1 MKKIKK
7 YLSIFLAVLFSV
19 IQFVPAFA
27 YDRTDSIEYAEER
40 AERCDDFYAQSYNN
54 YVVENGFVFDIDTQ
68 TIIQF
73 NKSNYIENMIESVL
87 DNTFPNPVTYTELD
101 VMSTVI
107 IPETISGH
115 TVRFIGNYS
124 FANTGLT
131 QIVIPS
137 CVEKI
142 GDRAFEGNPLTN
154 VCLSEGL
161 LEIGRCAFSKGSIV
175 IPKSV
180 KYVDV
185 HPDTV
190 SFTFKNAGTKYNE
203 YGYGTGI
210 TPLVKDD
217 IIVDENAVLPVETY
231 RDENVKYSTTFL
243 WCHYIEN
250 DGFTYAYP
258 LSVSWAC
265 GLCGENISR
274 LQNSIC
280 PYCQETITEEDGTW
294 IKEISNED
302 YYALYKETHEG
313 MELRDYLIHKLIE
326 ANLIVDAK
334 TALATDDEIN
344 TYLEENLVPYH
355 FYWEDGELTS
365 SYYRWIVSYDASLDE
380 TPEEIT
386 IDDDSARISDFH
398 ILDNL
403 DKVETLNLSI
413 SSLIDWMDYH
423 SLTTAS
429 RDSDSTNITTED
441 LMWIG
446 MGLLSDAGSYKIFN
460 GCSNIKNVNFCENAD
475 YSECTDEEM
484 ISMKAYAYDFVSL
497 MLKFGFSFDISN
509 VNFTFPDIYDIEC
522 INNVIYG
529 DNQKL
534 VIAALRNMNAYEMP
548 STVTDVCTFAFSQ
561 LTIDNFIW
569 GENCLEVPF
578 GCFSKS
584 TIGKIYLRNI
594 VLLEDF
600 AFYKT
605 NIDVIELPETV
616 TTLGS
621 CVFLGTPIKNM
632 VLPESVKTMGSAVF
646 ANCLELKSI
655 VLNADVTMGLYY
667 YPFFLRQSNK
677 VAGGDLTK
685 IPHLLAIMSFS
696 LYADYGPYDESIFG
710 FVPNLEELYIGKN
723 IEGVSIDS
731 LGYLPSLTTIIIDES
746 NEHLTTYNNFVIT
759 KEDSYGEF
767 EVLFAPQGA
776 NFTDIPTNFPLDLFA
791 TEYFKPINSVIAST
805 SHFDLY
811 NIDINHLYI
820 TGVEINDILSG
831 VYMSSGFNVEE
842 KNLLMGLFTTVPNY
856 LHTNKTGFINIALE
870 NINIPETL
878 TIVRE
883 DKEIDINTDN
893 GAELDVSLRNVSGK
907 LYKIPQ
913 WTELTKNDFKY
924 IGESDKYW
932 KFAWYLG
939 SDEFVSVNVDLLN
952 EYIFSHTPIP
962 MSSGYYDGYQASQY
976 NWSDSTLK
984 ALRFVGDLDLLY
996 KPSNEDYKFIEQFC
1010 FIFGLTNLYNLEL
1023 TPNTVK
1029 SLFPDDLE
1037 MQSIIDKYTWDDGYL
1052 HFTSG
1057 GRFPVLQTDNPTQ
1070 ENIINDFINEFFIPW
1085 YNSTYGKM
1093 EGYDDVKSLLAISEF
1108 SFLKVADMNGM
1119 EYDLELSA
1127 LVDEMY
1133 FDMLVQSEYEIAQA
1147 NLSDRLTANN
1157 ITTYAEF
1164 KQYYIDNYI
1173 TFDEETQTLLNI
1185 SSVTGMT
1192 PTNLCFPAKINEVEV
1207 KKVSV
1212 MLPLAIMAL
1221 GSDVESMYI
1230 PSTIEEFGCITEN
1243 IDQVFGDFYLN
1254 VMMIQSGTTSVE
1266 ELDALLLE
1274 DSGMEFSAVA
1284 FDVSNDA
1291 NIKNGFG
1298 ILCDPDNISISS
1310 ANEHFKKRTNAVGNT
1325 EIVSA
1330 DGKTCY
1336 AVGKGSTS
1344 EVYLSGLSTTYA
1356 PYALGNYD
1364 NNSST
1369 TYYYDV
1375 MGVESDFQSCSLS
1388 LIMAVDGLMC
1398 PDCGV
1403 ILNKT
1408 RTSCPVC
1415 FSTELTVMQMDMS
1428 TMEYNYGATWRQEV
1442 SDGTAYTKRT
1452 SNIIAYDENS
1462 SFLTHCI
1469 EEHDGQ
1475 ACCSYVDPSTL
1486 TGYKLTNYEMTVE
1499 AYNNPSSEEITAESK
1514 GLYSITTDSDDIVT
1528 YSDEEFFE
1536 TQFFVIENQ
1545 PEQYLDAGIIVVEP
1559 FQESETVT
1567 LELKKGTVNAKSIDI
1582 DTGELIT
1589 ADFEYGIYSKD
1600 DSLVATV
1607 TAVNGLATFPDIA
1620 YGEYYM
1626 KQLNTPLYENLNKTV
1641 EFSITED
1648 GQIVD
1653 VEFNNYIQTTYTVVI
1668 PEYIESVPAGE
1679 DLITQ
1684 SVVATDVVLRPG
1696 HTLNITCEYSGELT
1710 LREDNDV
1717 KLGYKM
1723 KNNND
1728 SFVSGDVIL
1737 SCSSGDS
1744 TIIYD
1749 TSIGSIL
1756 TASPNYAGVYTDT
1769 VTFTCSVT

>member
-1 MKKIKK
+1 MKKVF
-7 YLSIFLAVLFSV
+7 SVFLAGLFAV
-19 IQFVPAFA
+19 MQVVPAFS
-27 YDRTDSIEYAEER
+27 YDRTESIESTEAKYD
-40 AERCDDFYAQSYNN
+40 RCDDFYAQSYNN
-54 YVVENGFVFDIDTQ
+54 YVVENGFVFDLDTQ
-68 TIIQF
+68 TIVQF

-124 FANTGLT
+124 FANAGLT

-142 GDRAFEGNPLTN
+142 GDRAFEGNRLTN

-161 LEIGRCAFSKGSIV
+161 LEIGRCAFSEGSIV

-180 KYVDV
+180 KYVDM
-185 HPDTV
+185 HPTSV
-190 SFTFKNAGTKYNE
+190 SFTFKNAETKYNE
-203 YGYGTGI
+203 YGFRKNSS
-210 TPLVKDD
+210 PLAKDD
-217 IIVDENAVLPVETY
+217 IVIDENAMLPVETY
-231 RDENVKYSTTFL
+231 RDANTKNSTTLL
-243 WCHYIEN
+243 WCHYTEN

-258 LSVSWAC
+258 LSISWAC
-265 GLCGENISR
+265 SFCGENFT
-274 LQNSIC
+274 SIRNNKC

-294 IKEISNED
+294 LTEISNED
-302 YYALYKETHEG
+302 YYALYKEKHEG
-313 MELRDYLIHKLIE
+313 MELREYLIHKLIE
-326 ANLIVDAK
+326 ANLIVDEK
-334 TALATDDEIN
+334 TALVTDDEIN

-355 FYWEDGELTS
+355 FYWEDGKLAS

-386 IDDDSARISDFH
+386 IDEYSARISDFH

-403 DKVETLNLSI
+403 DKVETLNLAVSSI
-413 SSLIDWMDYH
+413 VDWMDYH
-423 SLTTAS
+423 SLTTTS
-429 RDSDSTNITTED
+429 RDGNSDITSITTED
-441 LMWIG
+441 FMWLG
-446 MGLLSDAGSYKIFN
+446 MSLLSEAGSYKIFN
-460 GCSNIKNVNFCENAD
+460 GCSNIKNVNFCDSSD
-475 YSECTDEEM
+475 YGELTDEEM
-484 ISMKAYAYDFVSL
+484 ISAKAYAYDFVSL

-509 VNFTFPDIYDIEC
+509 VIFTFPDFYDIEC

-534 VIAALRNMNAYEMP
+534 VIAALRDMNTYEMP

-561 LTIDNFIW
+561 LEIDNFIW

-584 TIGKIYLRNI
+584 TIEKIDLKN
-594 VLLEDF
+594 VVVFEDF

-605 NIDVIELPETV
+605 NIDTIDLPETV

-621 CVFLGTPIKNM
+621 CVFLGTPVKNM
-632 VLPESVKTMGSAVF
+632 VLPESVKTMGSAIF

-655 VLNADVTMGLYY
+655 VLNSNVTKKLNN

-685 IPHLLAIMSFS
+685 IPHTLAIMSFS

-723 IEGVSIDS
+723 TKSVSIDS
-731 LGYLPSLTTIIIDES
+731 LGYLPSLTTIMIDES
-746 NEHLTTYNNFVIT
+746 NEYLTTYNNFVIT
-759 KEDSYGEF
+759 REDSYGEF

-776 NFTDIPTNFPLDLFA
+776 NFTNIPTNFPLELFV
-791 TEYFKPINSVIAST
+791 TEYFKPINSIVAST

-811 NIDINHLYI
+811 NIDVNHLYI
-820 TGVEINDILSG
+820 TGVKINDLLSA
-831 VYMSSGFNVEE
+831 VYNIKD
-842 KNLLMGLFTTVPNY
+842 KNLFMGLFATVPNY
-856 LHTNKTGFINIALE
+856 LHTNKTGFVNASLE
-870 NINIPETL
+870 NINIPETV

-883 DKEIDINTDN
+883 NKEIDIDTDN

-907 LYKIPQ
+907 LYKIPR

-924 IGESDKYW
+924 VGESDKYW

-939 SDEFVSVNVDLLN
+939 SDEFVSINVDLLN
-952 EYIFSHTPIP
+952 EYVFSHTPIP
-962 MSSGYYDGYQASQY
+962 MSSGYYDGHQASQY
-976 NWSDSTLK
+976 NFSDSTLK
-984 ALRFVGDLDLLY
+984 ALRFVGDLDLLS
-996 KPSNEDYKFIEQFC
+996 KPLNEDVTLIVQLC
-1010 FIFGLTNLYNLEL
+1010 NNLSLTNLYNLEL

-1037 MQSIIDKYTWDDGYL
+1037 MQSVIDKYTWDDGYL

-1057 GRFPVLQTDNPTQ
+1057 GRFPVLQTDSPQQ
-1070 ENIINDFINEFFIPW
+1070 ENIINDFIYEFFIPW

-1093 EGYDDVKSLLAISEF
+1093 EDYNADGKSLLAISEY
-1108 SFLKVADMNGM
+1108 SSLKVADMNGI
-1119 EYDLELSA
+1119 EYDLEVSS
-1127 LVDEMY
+1127 LVDDMY
-1133 FDMLVQSEYEIAQA
+1133 FDMLVQSEYEFAQE
-1147 NLSDRLTANN
+1147 NLSDMLTTNN
-1157 ITTYAEF
+1157 ITNLAEF

-1173 TFDEETQTLLNI
+1173 TFDEETQTLINI
-1185 SSVTGMT
+1185 SSVNDGMT
-1192 PTNLCFPAKINEVEV
+1192 PTNLYFPAKINGVEV
-1207 KKVSV
+1207 KRVSAI
-1212 MLPLAIMAL
+1212 LPLVKMML
-1221 GSDVESMYI
+1221 DSEVESMYI
-1230 PSTIEEFGCITEN
+1230 PSTIESIGCATEN
-1243 IDQVFGDFYLN
+1243 IDSLFSDFYLKTIMSVN
-1254 VMMIQSGTTSVE
+1254 GITTIE
-1266 ELDALLLE
+1266 ELDAYFLE
-1274 DSGMEFSAVA
+1274 NSGMEFSAVN
-1284 FDVSNDA
+1284 FNVNDDA
-1291 NIKNGFG
+1291 DLKNGLG
-1298 ILCDPDNISISS
+1298 ILCSPENITISS
-1310 ANEHFKKRTNAVGNT
+1310 ANKHFNKRTNAIGNT
-1325 EIVSA
+1325 EIVSE
-1330 DGKTCY
+1330 DGKICY
-1336 AVGKGSTS
+1336 AVGEGSS
-1344 EVYLSGLSTTYA
+1344 NEIYLSGLSTTYA
-1356 PYALGNYD
+1356 PYSLGLPDDYY
-1364 NNSST
+1364 SSNPL
-1369 TYYYDV
+1369 YYDV
-1375 MGVESDFQSCSLS
+1375 MGTASDFQYCSIS
-1388 LIMAVDGLMC
+1388 LVMAVDGYMC

-1408 RTSCPVC
+1408 RTSCPLC
-1415 FSTELTVMQMDMS
+1415 STTELAVMQMDMN
-1428 TMEYNYGATWRQEV
+1428 TMEYNYGATWRQEIV
-1442 SDGTAYTKRT
+1442 DGTAYTKAI
-1452 SNIIAYDENS
+1452 SNVIAYNENS
-1462 SFLTHCI
+1462 SFLTHCTD
-1469 EEHDGQ
+1469 EHDGK
-1475 ACCSYVDPSTL
+1475 ACCSYVAPSTL
-1486 TGYKLTNYEMTVE
+1486 TGYRLTNYEKTVE
-1499 AYNNPSSEEITAESK
+1499 AYNNPPSEESTTESK
-1514 GLYSITTDSDDIVT
+1514 GLYNITTDSEDVVT

-1545 PEQYLDAGIIVVEP
+1545 PEQYLDAGVIVVEP
-1559 FQESETVT
+1559 FQKTETVT

-1607 TAVNGLATFPDIA
+1607 TAVDGLATFPDIA

-1626 KQLNTPLYENLNKTV
+1626 KQLNTPSYENLNKTV

-1679 DLITQ
+1679 EMITQ
-1684 SVVATDVVLRPG
+1684 TVIASDVVLRPG

-1728 SFVSGDVIL
+1728 SFASGDVIL
-1737 SCSSGDS
+1737 SCSSADS

-1749 TSIGSIL
+1749 TLIGSIL

-1769 VTFTCSVT
+1769 VTFTSSVSE